1 MISRIRSSLVSWT
14 LPLHAS
20 NSLQIGTQLWQEE
33 SFRHTIVVQY
43 STHIVNILYSCN
55 ITIHMDNLILKTVL
69 FQIIPIC
76 YHHSYQIAH
85 HAIISHKLTFF
96 YFIQDGRSK
105 LVSCSNLSTRYQFT
119 IRPSSILCILR
130 KGKGDNTTLS
140 QKIKAFHT
148 WLNVNFNSVFLLI
161 FTFLCNNTIVRHL
174 M

>member
-1 MISRIRSSLVSWT
+1 MHQTPYKKAHNCDKKNLSGTPSSFNT
-14 LPLHAS
+14 
-20 NSLQIGTQLWQEE
+20 
-33 SFRHTIVVQY
+33 VQG
-43 STHIVNILYSCN
+43 THIVNILYSCN

-96 YFIQDGRSK
+96 SFIQDGESK

-119 IRPSSILCILR
+119 IRPPSILCIIR

-140 QKIKAFHT
+140 QKIRVFHT
-148 WLNVNFNSVFLLI
+148 
-161 FTFLCNNTIVRHL
+161 
-174 M
+174 